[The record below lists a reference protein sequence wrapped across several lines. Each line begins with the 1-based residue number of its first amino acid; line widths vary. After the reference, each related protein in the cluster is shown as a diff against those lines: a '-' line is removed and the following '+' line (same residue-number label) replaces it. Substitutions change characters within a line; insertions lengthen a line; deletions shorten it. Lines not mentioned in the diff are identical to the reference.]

1 MINMCDW
8 SSYVSSSYPLTYTA
22 LANGTISG
30 ASPQTVNYGA
40 SGTLVTAVPNTR
52 YHFVSWSAGILTAS
66 RPGSHRTAQISLP
79 PSLPTQPPHP
89 TLTRPPP
96 TTTPPPSPPT

>member
-40 SGTLVTAVPNTR
+40 SGTPVTAVPNTG
-52 YHFVSWSAGILTAS
+52 YHFVSWSDGGQTAS
-66 RPGSHRTAQISLP
+66 RSEDRRVGKEGRT
-79 PSLPTQPPHP
+79 
-89 TLTRPPP
+89 RW
-96 TTTPPPSPPT
+96 SPDHYKKKKDKPLAHGTVT